1 MFKFAEIL
9 KQLPECFGALQQLTV
24 LPVISLLTYKV
35 KYSMPFT
42 LEKHSCINIYLM
54 WKCWGYERRHRYWW
68 DKNCLNFHEFTSSLV
83 FGACPHS
90 NWHVAVLVVKNF
102 MNYARK
108 TTYHVSHYNHIVL
121 CNFRPA
127 ILEKDNTSDSSIL
140 ITAQPRLSW
149 GITLFLTSPKHKISP
164 LKQHQWKPLDYSG
177 SLCIFIILT
186 Y

>member
-1 MFKFAEIL
+1 MYKFTEIL
-9 KQLPECFGALQQLTV
+9 KQLPGCFRALQQRTV
-24 LPVISLLTYKV
+24 LSVISLLSYKV
-35 KYSMPFT
+35 KYVFHLT
-42 LEKHSCINIYLM
+42 ETQLYKYLFDVEVL
-54 WKCWGYERRHRYWW
+54 GYEWRHRCWC

-149 GITLFLTSPKHKISP
+149 GITLFLSSPKHKISP

-177 SLCIFIILT
+177 SPCISSS
-186 Y
+186 